1 MTDNDY
7 LSLLLIIQ
15 GVTAVVGPH
24 LPVSG
29 MSWPLM
35 IASTGVTTAPAFF
48 DTVSW
53 IWNSITFLFGLATF
67 QVANVGTV
75 ISAIFCFMGIMTW
88 WLIIKLIRGTGG

>member
-15 GVTAVVGPH
+15 GVTAVIGPH

-29 MSWPLM
+29 MTWPLM
-35 IASTGVTTAPAFF
+35 IANTGVTTAPALW
-48 DTVSW
+48 DAVEW
-53 IWNSITFLFGLATF
+53 VWNSVSFLFSLGTF
-67 QVANVGTV
+67 QVANVGPA
-75 ISAIFCFMGIMTW
+75 ISAIFCFMGVMTW